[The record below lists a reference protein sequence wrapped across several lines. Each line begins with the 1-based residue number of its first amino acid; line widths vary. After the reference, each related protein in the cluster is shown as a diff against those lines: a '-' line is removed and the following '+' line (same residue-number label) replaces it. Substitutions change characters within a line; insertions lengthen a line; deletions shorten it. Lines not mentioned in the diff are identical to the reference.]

1 MSSQTNQFADPSP
14 SHQATQLENR
24 LWNDPKYQQAI
35 KQVTQIS
42 QEDYPFTKQALE
54 KTESNLNE
62 LESKLNQEIANFKE
76 TTQGKAK
83 AETAEEIITQ
93 LEETKQDL
101 DQQIKTQIKTVH
113 EALEAKK
120 RSLEYFTIAFM
131 GKTKAGKST
140 LHSILTEQGWDAIGA
155 GKQRTTRSN
164 RFYKWNNIRI
174 IDTPGIGAGAPGG
187 KTDEEIAES
196 IINEADLI
204 VFVVTNDSQQ
214 ETEFKFLKLLKEK
227 AKPLCILINV
237 LKNFNDPRRGDYELK
252 RFLKNPERLFDDQE
266 MQGHFNRIQSYAKK
280 YYENDYFSI
289 VPVML
294 LAAQLSYQEKHQQHK
309 DQLWEAS
316 RIENFL
322 EQIRLSIVEQGTIRR
337 SQNLLGSSV
346 KDIEDSYLWAKEQSI
361 SYHKLA
367 QAIREKPSKVDR
379 EIDRAMQEVE
389 KNLKKEIAKV
399 FKELKNSVPQFAEFH
414 WNSSEE
420 TLNRAWKSKLKQG
433 KYEEKLNN
441 FSEKQWNNF
450 TKKVQQLL
458 EDIGR
463 DLQFSAKLGGISGF
477 KLNQQDTSDAKN
489 FFRFGGAFL
498 GIAGAIAIFFPV
510 AFIPGIIA
518 GVVGGIMSFI
528 SNFFESKADKKRKA
542 VQKITQSLNQQINQ
556 QESKVTNQVTAE
568 FRKNCNQFKTEVTTY
583 LHQIMAGLDAISKE
597 IKISEQNLKVSVNL
611 LNFAYGKRIIDWS
624 QKRYEPLNKP
634 TVNSHVAE
642 VKRQIGQ
649 SITIE
654 IKNEFPITRSQEE
667 LDSIL
672 QEKVIIKAKNKL
684 LVPVTQN
691 TSSQTAS
698 RNTSKSSQVVANAQ
712 ISQSPIVEKD
722 SEEKVD
728 VTTKSKFKP
737 SLEFVEE
744 LVQQALVDTSPKLS
758 DLLQRKQWKEAEQTT
773 FKFMWEMI
781 EFPKQE
787 SLQDGQVTEFDYQI
801 IAAINHY
808 WQAFHFSLLRKI
820 DQSWRNHTQGKYG
833 LTFQQGTYKDTA
845 GKYWA
850 GWYKVGVDR
859 QQDNELFFPLYSQFH
874 LINLNLYSESYLG
887 EELIK
892 IKADWKKIQ
901 KDHNEI
907 MDKIKSLQQAGVKYW
922 NEGDKDLA
930 IINHASQK
938 KYGERA
944 KNKQRELEALVNRIE
959 KLFST

>member
-1 MSSQTNQFADPSP
+1 MSSKTNQSSDS
-14 SHQATQLENR
+14 SQQATQLENR
-24 LWNDPKYQQAI
+24 LWNDPEYQNAI

-42 QEDYPFTKQALE
+42 QEDYPFTKEALE
-54 KTESNLNE
+54 TTESNLND
-62 LESKLNQEIANFKE
+62 LERKLSQEIANIKA

-83 AETAEEIITQ
+83 AEKAKKVTTQ

-101 DQQIKTQIKTVH
+101 DQKIKTKIKAVD

-120 RSLEYFTIAFM
+120 HSLDYFTIAFM

-140 LHSILTEQGWDAIGA
+140 LHSILTEQGWDSIGS

-164 RFYKWNNIRI
+164 RIYTWNNIRI
-174 IDTPGIGAGAPGG
+174 IDTPGIGAPDG
-187 KTDEEIAES
+187 KSDEETAES

-214 ETEFKFLKLLKEK
+214 EIEFEKLKRLREK

-237 LKNFNDPRRGDYELK
+237 LKNFNDPCRGDFELK
-252 RFLKNPERLFDDQE
+252 RFLKNPEKLFNDQE
-266 MQGHFNRIQSYAKK
+266 MQGHFNRIQGYAQK
-280 YYENDYFSI
+280 YYGNDYFSI
-289 VPVML
+289 IPVMF
-294 LAAQLSYQEKHQQHK
+294 LAAQLSYQEQHQQYK

-346 KDIEDSYLWAKEQSI
+346 KDIEDTYLWAKEQSI

-367 QAIREKPSKVDR
+367 QAIREKPNKVDR

-389 KNLKKEIAKV
+389 KNLKNEIAKV
-399 FKELKNSVPQFAEFH
+399 FKELKNSVSQFAEVH

-458 EDIGR
+458 EEIGK

-489 FFRFGGAFL
+489 FFRFGGGFL
-498 GIAGAIAIFFPV
+498 GLAGAIAIVFPV
-510 AFIPGIIA
+510 AFIPGVIA
-518 GVVGGIMSFI
+518 GVVGGIMSLI
-528 SNFFESKADKKRKA
+528 SNLFESKADKKRKA
-542 VQKITQSLNQQINQ
+542 VQKISQSLNQQINQ

-568 FRKNCNQFKTEVTTY
+568 FRKNCNQVKTEVITY
-583 LHQIMAGLDAISKE
+583 LHQVMAGLDAISKE
-597 IKISEQNLKVSVNL
+597 IKTSEQNLEASVNL
-611 LNFAYGKRIIDWS
+611 LNLAYGKRIIDWS

-744 LVQQALVDTSPKLS
+744 LVQQALVNTSPKLS
-758 DLLQRKQWKEAEQTT
+758 DLLQGKQWKEAEQTT

-787 SLQDGQVTEFDYQI
+787 SLQDGQVTEFDYKI
-801 IAAINHY
+801 IEAINHY
-808 WQAFHFSLLRKI
+808 WHEFHFSLLRRI
-820 DQSWRNHTQGKYG
+820 DQYWRNHTQGKYG
-833 LTFQQGTYKDTA
+833 LTFQQGTYQDIA
-845 GKYWA
+845 DNYWA
-850 GWYKVGVDR
+850 GWYKVAVDR
-859 QQDNELFFPLYSQFH
+859 QQKEELFFSLYSRFH
-874 LINLNLYSESYLG
+874 FIKLNLYPDSHLAG
-887 EELIK
+887 ELMN
-892 IKADWKKIQ
+892 IKADWEKLQ

-907 MDKIKSLQQAGVKYW
+907 MEKIRSLQQAALQNI
-922 NEGDKDLA
+922 NEGNKHLA
-930 IINHASQK
+930 EINYSNQK
-938 KYGERA
+938 KYQEFANCKKRD
-944 KNKQRELEALVNRIE
+944 LEALVNRIE
-959 KLFST
+959 RVFSA